1 MHYALPTPR
10 CSIRKLLLSGLLLP
24 SLLWAGEGVPPPVL
38 ASGEWVA
45 VAGESPASLARLLF
59 PSQPATQQRF
69 ITALAAE
76 NPTLPIDAGGSTPL
90 VPGSVLKMPDWRLL
104 GTSER
109 RAAPPT
115 RKVVADAPSPA
126 RTSVLSISAAPPLSW
141 MRLSMTLS
149 PGPVADELTR
159 KSLRLEYRLLS
170 LLNEQLVALGGGDV
184 RAIENAAAAGVAGAG
199 AETPTPPL
207 RLQPDVAA
215 TLPTLPQPVA
225 EPLPAPAQ
233 VVTPPAPP
241 VVQVP
246 APQAVVAPAPA
257 PAVLDVAPPP
267 KHLRPAPP
275 EPGGGHDWLPYS
287 VGGGILLLAVA
298 YLRHRRRQ
306 QRPVEVPLEH
316 AETVVM
322 EHPLPSASSARRDT
336 PVLNVV
342 DAISSAPQATVMILP
357 TEPDPGD
364 VNPVLELAEIMLSFG
379 RVQGAAETLRE
390 YIEANPREAL
400 QPWIKLLDI
409 YRQGDMPGEFAA
421 MAERLNQHFNV
432 EIQQWDGRPPPPK
445 RDNVIRVS
453 TLEALPHVCER
464 IVALWGTPECSD
476 YLRQLLRDNRAG
488 ERGGFTL
495 PVVQEILLLI
505 DLMADREAAAT
516 TH

>member
-1 MHYALPTPR
+1 MPRPLSTPCR
-10 CSIRKLLLSGLLLP
+10 RFTKLLLAGLLLP
-24 SLLWAGEGVPPPVL
+24 SLLCAGEGIPPPVL
-38 ASGEWVA
+38 PSGEWVA

-69 ITALAAE
+69 VAALAAE
-76 NPTLPIDAGGSTPL
+76 NPALAIDADGSTPL
-90 VPGSVLKMPDWRLL
+90 VAGSVLRMPDWRLL
-104 GTSER
+104 GAGER

-115 RKVVADAPSPA
+115 RKNLAEAPSPA
-126 RTSVLSISAAPPLSW
+126 RTSVLSISAVPSLSW

-159 KSLRLEYRLLS
+159 QSLRLEYRLLS
-170 LLNEQLVALGGGDV
+170 LLNEQLVALAGGNV
-184 RAIENAAAAGVAGAG
+184 RAIENAAAAGVAGTST
-199 AETPTPPL
+199 ETQALPL

-215 TLPTLPQPVA
+215 TLPTLPHPVA
-225 EPLPAPAQ
+225 EPLPAPALL
-233 VVTPPAPP
+233 VTPPAPP
-241 VVQVP
+241 AVQVP
-246 APQAVVAPAPA
+246 VPQAVVAPVPA
-257 PAVLDVAPPP
+257 PAAIDVAPPP
-267 KHLRPAPP
+267 RHLRPAPP
-275 EPGGGHDWLPYS
+275 DPGGGHDWLPYS
-287 VGGGILLLAVA
+287 VGGGILFLAIL
-298 YLRHRRRQ
+298 YLRHRRKQ
-306 QRPVEVPLEH
+306 LRPVEVPLEH

-322 EHPLPSASSARRDT
+322 EHPLPSGSPARRET

-409 YRQGDMPGEFAA
+409 YRQGDMPDEFAA

-445 RDNVIRVS
+445 RDNVIRVA
-453 TLEALPHVCER
+453 TLEALPHVCDR
-464 IVALWGTPECSD
+464 IVALWGRPECSD

-516 TH
+516 NH

>member
-1 MHYALPTPR
+1 MPRPLSTPCR
-10 CSIRKLLLSGLLLP
+10 RITKLLLAGLLLP

-76 NPTLPIDAGGSTPL
+76 NPALAIDAGGSTPL
-90 VPGSVLKMPDWRLL
+90 VPGSVLRMPDWRLL
-104 GTSER
+104 GTVER
-109 RAAPPT
+109 PAAPSK
-115 RKVVADAPSPA
+115 RKIVADAPLPA
-126 RTSVLSISAAPPLSW
+126 RTAVLSISAVPSLSW
-141 MRLSMTLS
+141 MRLSTTLS

-159 KSLRLEYRLLS
+159 QSLRLEYRLLS
-170 LLNEQLVALGGGDV
+170 LLNEQLVALGGGNV
-184 RAIENAAAAGVAGAG
+184 RAIENAAAAGVTTTGTG
-199 AETPTPPL
+199 TQTPPL

-215 TLPTLPQPVA
+215 TLPTLSQPVA
-225 EPLPAPAQ
+225 EPLPAP

-241 VVQVP
+241 AVQVP

-257 PAVLDVAPPP
+257 PVVLDVAPPP
-267 KHLRPAPP
+267 RHLRPAPP

-287 VGGGILLLAVA
+287 VGGGILLLAAV
-298 YLRHRRRQ
+298 YLRHRRKQ

-322 EHPLPSASSARRDT
+322 EHPLPSASPARRDT

-409 YRQGDMPGEFAA
+409 YRQGDMPDEFAA

-516 TH
+516 NH